1 MWSGYGEG
9 VNVQQPLPS
18 AMLADTLTYGL
29 PPHQVS
35 LTFAPPLA
43 HPPTAACT
51 LWTTSGALPYSLP
64 PQQVDP
70 TFTSWMSSWNQ
81 QPLAHSFHTIMIVP
95 PAVTDW
101 VTDYD
106 VSNHTTSSV
115 GNLTSV
121 RPPLPTNPSSI
132 IVGNGSSLSVTSVG
146 NMAFPS
152 LFYLNNVL
160 VTPGII
166 QNLLSVRHFTTDN
179 WCSMEFDSYGLSV
192 KDLSSRN
199 MIARCN
205 SSGPLY
211 MMRLSSRSAPSPCP
225 APAATLAATTSTWHR
240 RLRHP
245 SVDALSKVSSDSSV
259 ICSRRTHDFS
269 HACQPSHH
277 TRIHFPSSTSRAEN
291 IFDLI
296 HCDL

>member
-18 AMLADTLTYGL
+18 AMLADALTYGL

-179 WCSMEFDSYGLSV
+179 WCSMEFDSYALSV

-225 APAATLAATTSTWHR
+225 APAATLAATASTWHR